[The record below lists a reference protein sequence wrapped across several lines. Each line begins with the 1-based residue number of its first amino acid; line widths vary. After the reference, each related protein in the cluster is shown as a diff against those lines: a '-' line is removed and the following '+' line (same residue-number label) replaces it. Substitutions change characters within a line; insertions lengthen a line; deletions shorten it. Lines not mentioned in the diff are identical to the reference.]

1 MRACV
6 HACMRQAAELDRG
19 HTYASKFPGAPR
31 RDLTRN
37 RVKGPN
43 FPGAPANGG
52 KRPKKFRRYAPENS
66 PGDPPLRIP
75 GPPWLTLS
83 VARALTDCQT
93 EAPLSCPYY
102 LPLDPNLRDVDRDVG
117 SR

>member
-1 MRACV
+1 MRV
-6 HACMRQAAELDRG
+6 SSKPVLFSR
-19 HTYASKFPGAPR
+19 KFPRGPAAAP
-31 RDLTRN
+31 
-37 RVKGPN
+37 
-43 FPGAPANGG
+43 
-52 KRPKKFRRYAPENS
+52 
-66 PGDPPLRIP
+66 DPPLRIP